1 MTVDDYQER
10 ARQVV
15 ERAGDIARRGFGRSP
30 VVRLKAAGEPVTEAD
45 LQVERHVLEELR
57 EHYPEHGILSEE
69 AGQVGDDCEYRWI
82 LDPIDG
88 TKYYARGVP
97 LYSISLALERRG
109 EPIVGV
115 VFNPETGQMF
125 CGAKDR
131 GATLNGVEIRC
142 SQAKRLEETTICLE
156 IPSRDAPASQR
167 KWAMEKMGTLVDH
180 VGRVR
185 MLGVGALGLCFAAAG
200 AFDAYL
206 NLGSGSQHYDIAA
219 GRIIVSAAGGQF
231 VPVGER
237 IVAGPAVLCEQLLD
251 LLGLRSEE

>member
-1 MTVDDYQER
+1 MTTGAYLKSAEQIVR
-10 ARQVV
+10 G
-15 ERAGDIARRGFGRSP
+15 AGDIARRGFGRSP
-30 VVRLKAAGEPVTEAD
+30 VVRLKPAGEPVTEAD
-45 LQVERHVLEELR
+45 LQVERHILGTLR
-57 EHYPEHGILSEE
+57 EQYPNHGFLSEE

-88 TKYYARGVP
+88 TKYYARGIP

-125 CGAKDR
+125 CGANDR
-131 GATLNGVEIRC
+131 DARLNDVEIRC

-156 IPSRDAPASQR
+156 IPSRDSPASQR

-251 LLGLRSEE
+251 LLGLAAR